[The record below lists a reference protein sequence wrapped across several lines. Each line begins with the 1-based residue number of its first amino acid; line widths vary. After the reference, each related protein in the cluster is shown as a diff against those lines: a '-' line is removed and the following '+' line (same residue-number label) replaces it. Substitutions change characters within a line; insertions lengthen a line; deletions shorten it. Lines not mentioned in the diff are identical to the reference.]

1 MSTFPDKVIFN
12 KNELGALPVHNVLAF
27 KGIYLG
33 DTLKTAATHPF
44 GGWANCAMHALSF
57 PDKGRA
63 PTLKN
68 VPFAPRMKKLN
79 DAFTPIRGNSTGL
92 KGKENA
98 QGAKQI
104 KIVWNINQC
113 RIAC

>member
-1 MSTFPDKVIFN
+1 
-12 KNELGALPVHNVLAF
+12 
-27 KGIYLG
+27 
-33 DTLKTAATHPF
+33 
-44 GGWANCAMHALSF
+44 MHALSF

-104 KIVWNINQC
+104 KIV
-113 RIAC
+113 